1 VLQVGDLVRNKNAH
15 PSMNASLGILVR
27 WRTFD
32 EKSNPYTCPEV
43 FWFDGRLGTIQAS
56 LIEVISNVE

>member
-1 VLQVGDLVRNKNAH
+1 VKVGDVVRNKNAH
-15 PSMNASLGILVR
+15 PLMNASLGILVR

-43 FWFDGRLGTIQAS
+43 FWMDGRLGTIQTS
-56 LIEVISNVE
+56 LIEVLNESR